1 MGISVT
7 SDRGPTITRM
17 VQTATFIGAEW
28 DVTADVML
36 TRELSAQKAIA
47 EARALALEASTA
59 QIEYAAEHDY
69 SDGTAQ

>member
-1 MGISVT
+1 MRDGE
-7 SDRGPTITRM
+7 
-17 VQTATFIGAEW
+17 TATFIGAEW

-59 QIEYAAEHDY
+59 RSNMLPNTI
-69 SDGTAQ
+69 T